1 MSLYTNN
8 YNKYIKPDA
17 KSIHFMFEIL
27 TAVCQGNLIPEEWTK
42 DNMSLVF
49 KKWDTTDPYNW
60 YPVYLL
66 NCTYTTIAHIIA
78 DRMNPHVCNNELEAQ
93 YGCLQEKGCTNAFFP
108 LKIALQLRK
117 EHDIESFVVSS
128 RHLILSTTN

>member
-1 MSLYTNN
+1 
-8 YNKYIKPDA
+8 
-17 KSIHFMFEIL
+17 
-27 TAVCQGNLIPEEWTK
+27 
-42 DNMSLVF
+42 MSLVF

-117 EHDIESFVVSS
+117 ERDLESFVVFVN
-128 RHLILSTTN
+128 LIKAFDTVNYELMFLFFLIQLPIKNGQNDKTYV